1 MRPDNVG
8 GNSRGCGDG
17 VADESRS
24 CDLPTSCFK
33 DFGVDFDFGDHNF
46 NGCKLKIVIY
56 SR

>member
-33 DFGVDFDFGDHNF
+33 DFGVDFDFGDYNY
-46 NGCKLKIVIY
+46 NGCKLKIVIH